1 MEALLQWGLDCIRLI
16 QSPASPPLTALMKA
30 ITHLGSSAVY
40 IIALPFIYWCVDEK
54 KSLRLG
60 MAVLVS
66 VWLNLFLKLLLD
78 QPRPFF
84 VNYDPSLGMVAA
96 TMGGFPSGHAQN
108 SLVLWAIV
116 ASWVNKK
123 WFWGI
128 AVLFCLLIGISR
140 LYLGVHF
147 PTDVIGGWI
156 IGGILLA
163 VYFLAGKR
171 IEILLADHSPRTGLI
186 ACAALSFAM
195 ILYRPSAEI
204 LMPGAMILGLGTGYY
219 LCKYKIGFTA
229 NALSD
234 RVGIEKYAVLL
245 VRFLLGITVLALL
258 YVISKRMM
266 VTFEDSGNYNLFV
279 FMRFGIIALWI
290 SAGAP
295 WLFRFIR
302 LAKPAED
309 HPVHT
314 E

>member
-1 MEALLQWGLDCIRLI
+1 METLLQWGLDCIRLI
-16 QSPASPPLTALMKA
+16 QSQANPPLTALMTI
-30 ITHLGSSAVY
+30 ITHLGSSVVY
-40 IIALPFIYWCVDEK
+40 IIILAFICWCGDEK

-60 MAVLVS
+60 IVTLIS
-66 VWLNLFLKLLLD
+66 VWVNFVLKIVLD

-84 VNYDPSLGMVAA
+84 VNYDPSLGMVHAA
-96 TMGGFPSGHAQN
+96 MGGFPSGHAQN
-108 SLVLWAIV
+108 SLVLWAII
-116 ASWVNKK
+116 ASCVNKK
-123 WFWGI
+123 WFWG
-128 AVLFCLLIGISR
+128 VTVFFCLLIGFSR

-156 IGGILLA
+156 IAGALLA
-163 VYFLAGKR
+163 VYFITGKR
-171 IEILLADHSPRTGLI
+171 IETLIANHSPRAGLI
-186 ACAALSFAM
+186 ACAALAFVM
-195 ILYRPSAEI
+195 ILYRPSAEL

-234 RVGIEKYAVLL
+234 RVGAEKHLVLL

-258 YVISKRMM
+258 YVISEKLT
-266 VTFEDSGNYNLFV
+266 VKFEDSGNYNLFM

-295 WLFRFIR
+295 WLFRSIR
-302 LAKPAED
+302 LAKPAAEA
-309 HPVHT
+309 